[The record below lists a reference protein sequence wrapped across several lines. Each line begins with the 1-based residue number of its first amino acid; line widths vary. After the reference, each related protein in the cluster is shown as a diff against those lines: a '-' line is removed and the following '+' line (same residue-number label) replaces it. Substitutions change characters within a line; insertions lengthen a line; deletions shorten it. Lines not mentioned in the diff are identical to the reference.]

1 MKPVLLFAFLLPQL
15 VHGNRIVFAFV
26 GPYRA
31 FPSLDFDGSMVNDRW
46 LDRVGN
52 GSTDATLKAFLA
64 NDRAAEAA
72 VDFINSDVDGFFQ
85 NTSVE
90 IRRFDERGNS
100 EARYGNGGYALAE
113 TALQIAEN
121 NPDVMAVF
129 GGVSSEVTK
138 YTAQL
143 FSHFQIPY
151 CGPMQGSPSLS
162 DKNKYPY
169 FIRPAQGLGAE
180 KHFYQILSFWNVS
193 RVAIITDRSDY
204 LANTFS
210 ASTSAYLESKNI
222 KIISRINVESEDQET
237 ESDGLF
243 RYVASS
249 LERVDARYIILCGG
263 PEFLTLIYGRLYNMN
278 SSVGPDYV
286 WLSYNS
292 PSKTE
297 QPINF
302 QNFVQLVASNAISNY
317 SSQLLDSI
325 ESRTRYHGEG
335 GGLVRSGPLFND
347 TGSMEDTDAW
357 GNADSGEEGTV
368 MVLGDEPS
376 FDDPLPSSEP
386 PELDPGF
393 IVLGLNV
400 TKRRRFMSRRDSPE
414 TPTFRFSNQGAAYDC
429 IMLLAHG
436 LTNLSHA
443 MSPDATERSISKLAN
458 HSIFSNTGYRGI
470 NGDPLALTDA
480 GDLFAGYVARTWMNS
495 QNQNLSWLNFGTT
508 DPEATSFALLQ
519 NTSFRFAGDRIN
531 PPQDGRLIITEKS
544 LNVSDAVWYTL
555 IIAAILGSALSLSL
569 ADFLF
574 VFRRSKPVK
583 QSSPSFL
590 SIVCLGCL
598 PIYLNL
604 ITYTLRL
611 DPLICTLQFCLP
623 LSGYICTIGPLL
635 IKNWRAYVVVNSRQ
649 KLRGIWFQDVFLLP
663 VCGGVIAFEV
673 CLLVGWW
680 HLHQPKLDSYFLD
693 KTTYMPICKTN
704 QSPAI
709 DAVLWV
715 FNALLFL
722 ASVVLLVT
730 AGRNPTH
737 HLDLDTLQLTAA
749 FALIIAVV
757 LIPAISFN
765 APTFAA
771 SGVIPLIYAAM
782 ATLVL
787 ISLVGKNISA
797 VRHERLTRLT
807 SLSKGEKTRQGSDG
821 GKSFSNQSTTKAV
834 GSKAQVSEA
843 STPAVVSIAKTGAF
857 GQLVPYVTIGLIIFA
872 VESRFGLSEWML
884 GSAVMHPVRGSV
896 ILLLTNVDTE
906 EVFAINTSDK
916 TIKQVYDPSCPS
928 RFTITNSATSI
939 CFEFQTQELCTEFWM
954 RLKDTCDNTSMCL

>member
-1 MKPVLLFAFLLPQL
+1 MKPALLVAFLLPQL
-15 VHGNRIVFAFV
+15 VLGNRIVFAFV

-31 FPSLDFDGSMVNDRW
+31 FPGLDFDGPIVNDRT
-46 LDRVGN
+46 LDQVGN
-52 GSTDATLKAFLA
+52 QTTDATLTAFLA
-64 NDRAAEAA
+64 NDRAAVAA
-72 VDFINSDVDGFFQ
+72 VDFINGDVDGFFQ
-85 NTSVE
+85 RTSVE
-90 IRRFDERGNS
+90 IRRFDECGNS
-100 EARYGNGGYALAE
+100 GERYGNGGYALVE

-180 KHFYQILSFWNVS
+180 KHFYQILKFWNAS

-204 LANTFS
+204 LANTC
-210 ASTSAYLESKNI
+210 TYILHM
-222 KIISRINVESEDQET
+222 KIISRINVEPESQET

-243 RYVASS
+243 KYVAQS
-249 LERVDARYIILCGG
+249 LERVDARYIILCGS
-263 PEFLTLIYGRLYNMN
+263 PEFITLLYGRLYNMN

-292 PSKTE
+292 PLKTE
-297 QPINF
+297 QSINY
-302 QNFVQLVASNAISNY
+302 QNFIQLVASNAISNY

-325 ESRTRYHGEG
+325 ESRTKHHAPG
-335 GGLVRSGPLFND
+335 GPILRSGPLFND
-347 TGSMEDTDAW
+347 TGSQEDPGAW
-357 GNADSGEEGTV
+357 GNAGSGEEGTV
-368 MVLGDEPS
+368 MVLGTGPS
-376 FDDPLPSSEP
+376 FDEPASES

-393 IVLGLNV
+393 TVLGLNI
-400 TKRRRFMSRRDSPE
+400 TKRRRFMSRRRDSAAE
-414 TPTFRFSNQGAAYDC
+414 TPIFRFSNQGAAYDC
-429 IMLLAHG
+429 IMLLAYG
-436 LTNLSHA
+436 LTNLSNA

-458 HSIFSNTGYRGI
+458 HSVFSNTGYRGI

-480 GDLFAGYVARTWMNS
+480 GDLYAGYVARSWMNL
-495 QNQNLSWLNFGTT
+495 QNHTLSWINFGST

-519 NTSFRFAGDRIN
+519 NSSFLFAGDRSD
-531 PPQDGRLIITEKS
+531 PPHDGRLIITQKS
-544 LNVSDAVWYTL
+544 INVSDAVWYIL
-555 IIAAILGSALSLSL
+555 IIAATLGLVLALSVT
-569 ADFLF
+569 AFLF
-574 VFRRSKPVK
+574 VFRQSKPVK

-604 ITYTLRL
+604 ITYILPPDL
-611 DPLICTLQFCLP
+611 LICTLQFCLP

-635 IKNWRAYVVVNSRQ
+635 IKNTRAYVVVNSRQ

-673 CLLVGWW
+673 CLLIGWW
-680 HLHQPKLDSYFLD
+680 RLHQPRLDSYFLD
-693 KTTYMPICKTN
+693 KTTFMQICNTN
-704 QSPAI
+704 SSPGI

-715 FNALLFL
+715 FNALLFI
-722 ASVVLLVT
+722 ASVVLLVI

-749 FALIIAVV
+749 FSVIIAIV
-757 LIPAISFN
+757 LIPAVSFN
-765 APTFAA
+765 APPFAA

-797 VRHERLTRLT
+797 VRHERGARLT
-807 SLSKGEKTRQGSDG
+807 SMSKGENTRQVSEG
-821 GKSFSNQSTTKAV
+821 GKSFSNQSTTKAA
-834 GSKAQVSEA
+834 GSKAQVTEP
-843 STPAVVSIAKTGAF
+843 STPAVMSVVKPATF
-857 GQLVPYVTIGLIIFA
+857 GQLVPYVTIVRADICFLNI
-872 VESRFGLSEWML
+872 FGLD
-884 GSAVMHPVRGSV
+884 A
-896 ILLLTNVDTE
+896 
-906 EVFAINTSDK
+906 
-916 TIKQVYDPSCPS
+916 
-928 RFTITNSATSI
+928 
-939 CFEFQTQELCTEFWM
+939 
-954 RLKDTCDNTSMCL
+954 